1 MHIPVA
7 VESDDPAVPLL
18 FQSPGN
24 APPLEWQAERRGKLQ
39 EAAGFRRIA
48 KVLLTSPSG
57 FVPGAALNEV
67 MGASDCLLEE
77 GRGPHW
83 SVRLVIARDDG
94 SETVLALENG

>member
-1 MHIPVA
+1 MAVPSALPAGHHAYSRCRRERRPGSSAALPVA
-7 VESDDPAVPLL
+7 
-18 FQSPGN
+18 GN

-39 EAAGFRRIA
+39 EAAVFRRIA

-77 GRGPHW
+77 GA
-83 SVRLVIARDDG
+83 ARTG
-94 SETVLALENG
+94 ASGL